1 LTREVGLP
9 IRTERLELRAFEPED
24 LEALHAV
31 YGDPEVTRF
40 MPAYPTLEHTRRS
53 LDIHI
58 REARAGNPAFWA
70 LIEHETGD
78 LIGDAGLGLI
88 EGVGPE
94 HELGYTLGQRW
105 WGRGYATEAA
115 RAVRD
120 YALGPLGFAEVLALV
135 RPANAAS
142 IHVLE
147 KIGMERVGTRHAYGA
162 EHLVYCT
169 VSVPSMPASLW
180 LPTGQ

>member
-1 LTREVGLP
+1 VGRPREVGLP
-9 IRTERLELRAFEPED
+9 LLTERLVLRPFAPTD

-40 MPAYPTLEHTRRS
+40 IPAYPTLEHTRRA
-53 LDIHI
+53 LDIHV
-58 REARAGNPAFWA
+58 REARAGHPAFWA
-70 LIEHETGD
+70 LIERESGD

-88 EGVGPE
+88 EGIGPE
-94 HELGYTLGQRW
+94 FELGYTLGPRW

-120 YALGPLGFAEVLALV
+120 HAIGPLGLREVLALV

-142 IHVLE
+142 INVLE

-162 EHLVYCT
+162 EHLVY
-169 VSVPSMPASLW
+169 SARAAN
-180 LPTGQ
+180 

>member
-1 LTREVGLP
+1 VRLP
-9 IRTERLELRAFEPED
+9 RAPALPLLTERLELRAFEPAD

-40 MPAYPTLEHTRRS
+40 MPPYPTLEHTRRA
-53 LDIHI
+53 LDIHV

-70 LIEHETGD
+70 LIERESVD

-88 EGVGPE
+88 EGIGPE
-94 HELGYTLGQRW
+94 FELGYTLGPRW

-120 YALGPLGFAEVLALV
+120 HALGPLALPELLALV

-142 IHVLE
+142 INVLE
-147 KIGMERVGTRHAYGA
+147 KVGMERVGTRHAYGA
-162 EHLVYCT
+162 EHLVY
-169 VSVPSMPASLW
+169 AARAA
-180 LPTGQ
+180 TGR

>member
-1 LTREVGLP
+1 MGLP
-9 IRTERLELRAFEPED
+9 LLTERLELRAFESDD

-40 MPAYPTLEHTRRS
+40 IPAYPTLEHTRGA
-53 LDIHI
+53 LEIHV

-70 LIEHETGD
+70 LIERESGR
-78 LIGDAGLGLI
+78 LIGDAGIGLI

-94 HELGYTLGQRW
+94 FELGYTLGPQW
-105 WGRGYATEAA
+105 WGRGHATEAA
-115 RAVRD
+115 RAVLD
-120 YALGPLGFAEVLALV
+120 YALGELALPEVLALV

-142 IHVLE
+142 INVLE
-147 KIGMERVGTRHAYGA
+147 KIGMERVGTRNAYGA

-169 VSVPSMPASLW
+169 VSVPSMPAALW
-180 LPTGQ
+180 PSTGQ

>member
-1 LTREVGLP
+1 VGLP
-9 IRTERLELRAFEPED
+9 RELGLPLLTERLELRAFEPGD

-40 MPAYPTLEHTRRS
+40 IPAYPTLEHTRRA
-53 LDIHI
+53 LEIHVH
-58 REARAGNPAFWA
+58 EARAGNPAFWA
-70 LIEHETGD
+70 LIERESGD

-94 HELGYTLGQRW
+94 FELGYTLGPRW
-105 WGRGYATEAA
+105 WGRGVATEAA

-120 YALGPLGFAEVLALV
+120 HALGPLGLPEVLALV

-142 IHVLE
+142 INVLE

-162 EHLVYCT
+162 EHLMYAPRPAA
-169 VSVPSMPASLW
+169 VPP
-180 LPTGQ
+180 PTER

>member
-1 LTREVGLP
+1 MGLP
-9 IRTERLELRAFEPED
+9 LLTERLEIREFEPSD

-40 MPAYPTLEHTRRS
+40 IPPYPTLEHTRRS
-53 LDIHI
+53 LDVHV

-70 LIEHETGD
+70 LVERASGE
-78 LIGDAGLGLI
+78 LIGDAGVGLI
-88 EGVGPE
+88 EGRGPE
-94 HELGYTLGQRW
+94 HELGYTLGARW

-115 RAVRD
+115 RAVLD
-120 YALGPLGFAEVLALV
+120 HALGELALPELLALV
-135 RPANAAS
+135 RSGNAAS

-147 KIGMERVGTRHAYGA
+147 KIGMERAGTRHAYGT

-169 VSVPSMPASLW
+169 VSLPSIPPAL
-180 LPTGQ
+180 